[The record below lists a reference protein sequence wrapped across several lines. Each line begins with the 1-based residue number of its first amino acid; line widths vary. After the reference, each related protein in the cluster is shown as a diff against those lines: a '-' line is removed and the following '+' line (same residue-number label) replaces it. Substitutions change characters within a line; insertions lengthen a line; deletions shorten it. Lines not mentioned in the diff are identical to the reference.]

1 MSGVGRVG
9 SHAARVG
16 AFVVVVGGLVVLGGF
31 ERDDG
36 AAIDDGEDA
45 RLLADQALF
54 DHDPLAGLAERLV
67 DHDVPDGGHGFLSR
81 GADDDPFAGGQAVG
95 LDDQGPFGSFFDVGR
110 RGGCV
115 VKDGIIRGR
124 DVCQAHEVLGEG
136 LAPFQFGRLAGRT
149 EDEQA
154 GILEGVDHAGGERRL
169 WPDDGQVDLFGLGE
183 LDQPCDV
190 VGVDIEVLPVEGRA
204 GVARGAEDVC
214 DQGRPGQLPD
224 ERMLAASIPNHQYFH
239 RT

>member
-1 MSGVGRVG
+1 MMCLMAATASCRVG
-9 SHAARVG
+9 QTMTPLPAARPS
-16 AFVVVVGGLVVLGGF
+16 
-31 ERDDG
+31 
-36 AAIDDGEDA
+36 
-45 RLLADQALF
+45 ALMTK
-54 DHDPLAGLAERLV
+54 GR
-67 DHDVPDGGHGFLSR
+67 S
-81 GADDDPFAGGQAVG
+81 DPF
-95 LDDQGPFGSFFDVGR
+95 LDVGR
-110 RGGCV
+110 GGGCV
-115 VKDGIIRGR
+115 VKDGIVRGR
-124 DVCQAHEVLGEG
+124 DVCQPHQVLGEG

-190 VGVDIEVLPVEGRA
+190 IGVDIEVLPVEGRT

-214 DQGRPGQLPD
+214 DQGRPGQFPD
-224 ERMLAASIPNHQYFH
+224 ERMLAAPIPNHQYFH